1 MAKVVVFG
9 GSGFL
14 GLPVVEELVGQGY
27 EVVVG
32 DRQPVPEE
40 IAAMYAPVD
49 ICDLEAVRGVV
60 AGARYVYNFAAI
72 ADIDEAAEDPVAVAR
87 VNVLG
92 NVHVL
97 DACVRSGVEK
107 VLFASSVYVNSN
119 SGLFYRTSKLASEK
133 FIEDYAAKFALKYAI
148 LRYGSVY
155 GQRCGPTNIIARYI
169 RQALSEGR
177 IVRQGDGEEIRE
189 YIHVKD
195 AAIGAVRALSAEF
208 DNAHVVI
215 SGIQAMRVKDLL
227 EMIREI
233 LQNRIDI
240 VYDGASALTHYRITP
255 YAYNPSMARKVILD
269 SYYDLG
275 QGLLDMIIHT
285 QAELAGERTP
295 AAAPEARPDHAPRHL
310 RR

>member
-1 MAKVVVFG
+1 VTKVVVFG

-14 GLPVVEELVGQGY
+14 GLHVVQELLGRGH

-32 DRQPVPEE
+32 DLTPVPQG
-40 IAAMYAPVD
+40 IGAGHVRVD
-49 ICDLEAVRGVV
+49 ICDLDAVRRAT

-97 DACVRSGVEK
+97 DACVQHGVEK
-107 VLFASSVYVNSN
+107 VLFASSIYVNSN

-133 FIEDYAAKFALKYAI
+133 FIEDYAAKFGLKYTI

-155 GQRCGPTNIIARYI
+155 GPGSGRANVIARYI
-169 RQALSEGR
+169 RQALQEGR
-177 IVRQGDGEEIRE
+177 MVRQGDGEELRE
-189 YIHVKD
+189 YIHVRD
-195 AAIGAVRALSAEF
+195 AAVGAVRVLGEEF
-208 DNAHVVI
+208 DNTHVVI
-215 SGIQAMRVKDLL
+215 SGIQAMRVRDLL

-233 LQNRIDI
+233 LQNRVKIE
-240 VYDGASALTHYRITP
+240 YNGASPLTHYRVTP
-255 YAYNPSMARKVILD
+255 YAYNPSMARKVILE

-275 QGLLDMIIHT
+275 QGLLDLIIQT
-285 QAELAGERTP
+285 DAELTP
-295 AAAPEARPDHAPRHL
+295 GHSPKT
-310 RR
+310 

>member
-1 MAKVVVFG
+1 VTKVTVFG

-14 GLPVVEELVGQGY
+14 GLYVVEELLRRGY
-27 EVVVG
+27 EVVVP
-32 DRQPVPEE
+32 DLKPIPKD
-40 IAAMYAPVD
+40 IPAAYVEMD
-49 ICDLEAVRGVV
+49 ICDRDAVGR
-60 AGARYVYNFAAI
+60 AAEGARYVYNFAAI
-72 ADIDEAAEDPVAVAR
+72 ADIDEAAENPIAVAR

-97 DACVRSGVEK
+97 DACVQNQVEK

-133 FIEDYAAKFALKYAI
+133 FTEDYAAKFGLKYTI

-155 GQRCGPTNIIARYI
+155 GPRSGRNNVISRYI

-177 IVRQGDGEEIRE
+177 MVREGDGEELRE

-195 AAIGAVRALSAEF
+195 AAVGAVRAISEEF
-208 DNAHVVI
+208 DNTHVVI
-215 SGIQAMRVKDLL
+215 SGIQVMRVRDLL

-233 LQNRIDI
+233 LQNRVEIA
-240 VYDGASALTHYRITP
+240 YDGASPLTHYRITP
-255 YAYNPSMARKVILD
+255 YAYNPSMARRVILD

-275 QGLLDMIIHT
+275 QGLLDLII
-285 QAELAGERTP
+285 QAQTELDSERPSGTSV
-295 AAAPEARPDHAPRHL
+295 L
-310 RR
+310 